1 MDIRVG
7 DTVGGGGG
15 GGGGGGD
22 KPKKQSAEDRIA
34 AKPFGREIIAAAKA
48 NSVDPALFAALVAQ
62 ESPALIPMRE
72 GAGLTEAFPVHSACL
87 S

>member
-1 MDIRVG
+1 MDTRIG
-7 DTVGGGGG
+7 DTVDG

-62 ESPALIPMRE
+62 ESGFNQRAVSRSGALD
-72 GAGLTEAFPVHSACL
+72 CL